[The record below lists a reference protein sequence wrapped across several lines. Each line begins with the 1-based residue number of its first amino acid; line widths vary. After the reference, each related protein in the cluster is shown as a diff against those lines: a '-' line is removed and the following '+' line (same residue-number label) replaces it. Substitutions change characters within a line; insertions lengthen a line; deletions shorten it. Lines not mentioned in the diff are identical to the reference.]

1 MTTFKSNIAD
11 TSARAPRY
19 GSSISR
25 VATLTLSGFLQA
37 SDDIEF
43 FVIPK
48 GATLVDMIVTI
59 EAAGAGR
66 TLGVGDAGDPNR
78 YFLAAVTDE
87 VTRITLIPG
96 LNFVFTEETMITG
109 IFNIADP
116 LDGTAVLLRASYVLT
131 P

>member
-25 VATLTLSGFLQA
+25 VATVALSGFLQA
-37 SDDIEF
+37 TDDIAF
-43 FVIPK
+43 FTIPK
-48 GATLVDMIVTI
+48 GATLVDMIVTL

-66 TLGVGDAGDPNR
+66 TIGVGDAGDGNR

-109 IFNIADP
+109 IINIASP
-116 LDGTAVLLRASYVLT
+116 LAGSVATLRASYVLT